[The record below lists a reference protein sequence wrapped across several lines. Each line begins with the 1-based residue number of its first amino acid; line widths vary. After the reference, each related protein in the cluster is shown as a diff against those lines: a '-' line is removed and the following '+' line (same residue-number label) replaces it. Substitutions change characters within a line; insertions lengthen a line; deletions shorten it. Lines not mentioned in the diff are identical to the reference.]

1 MIASFLWRR
10 DKSLSFKRQLALAAS
25 VSLGIFALV
34 LLEAFSSRV
43 ASSVEKDTKSLLAA
57 DYQVQAWRA
66 FTPEIFKAADDLFG
80 KENYIQQTDFVSSAF
95 LKGGD
100 RSPITVQLRA
110 LEKKYPFYGA
120 WQTSPEGI
128 RADDLRA
135 APEILAEMSLS
146 ARGWKVGDEI
156 ELGRVVF
163 KVKGFVTEEPQSVAS
178 AFALGPRIYL
188 HQDWLEKTGLLG
200 TGARA
205 FRMLLIRSP
214 LEETAFRAAF
224 RERVPDPHWRIVTP
238 ARANRQVGAVVE
250 KLRAFLSFVGL
261 SAVLLGA
268 IGIFIAFR
276 ARMRQRLPQLLGLR
290 CLGLKNRDLY
300 ALALREALSIAAIAF
315 VFASTVSIALEQ
327 WISSLLSASLTLT
340 LGAPAYG
347 PALALAFFLS
357 LITVLSAV
365 FLPLRE
371 ALRLPVSEALRDSES
386 ARSAPLSMSDLA
398 GGAALILLI
407 VLIVER
413 NLRLSAYFLGTLL
426 TVALVAIGA
435 ALLFFRFCEKRAAV
449 AGFSMRHS
457 LLAFSRH
464 RATHLFLIASIV
476 MGAFLPASVYLV
488 GHLLRSEIEVTDR
501 EGMPNLFLI
510 GVAPDD
516 RAGLAKLLP
525 DSGLSFVPVTQARLV
540 QLNGEDVQEQQG
552 DPTDAAQFYRVREYT
567 VTRRNDLQSTERL
580 VKGESIFGAVTPGI
594 VRASFEEKFA
604 ERIGLKVGDRFR
616 AQIAGV
622 EVEAELRSTRRVDWL
637 QLRPN
642 FFIVFSEED
651 LGESPM
657 DFVGVGRRPG
667 SEITDAQKRVAAS
680 FPQITTLNGEAIR
693 TRLTS
698 LVGRLSFAVSSLSL
712 LSVLS
717 SLLVLAA
724 VVFAR
729 RSDKRRELLLWRCL
743 GVARGRLAFLLYGDL
758 VLAGILGL
766 GLAAVLAV
774 GAAAILGGQI
784 FSLSIEWG
792 RWPFGWLSLAFV
804 VFAGALALLARLV
817 LGPELKKSL
826 AKEWS
831 ESESS

>member
-1 MIASFLWRR
+1 MISSFLWRR

-57 DYQVQAWRA
+57 DYQIQAWRA

-95 LKGGD
+95 LKTGD
-100 RSPITVQLRA
+100 RTPITVQIRA
-110 LEKKYPFYGA
+110 FEKSYPFYGA
-120 WQTSPEGI
+120 WRTSPAGLGAE
-128 RADDLRA
+128 DLRSV
-135 APEILAEMSLS
+135 PEILAEESLS
-146 ARGWKVGDEI
+146 ARGWKVGDEV

-163 KVKGFVTEEPQSVAS
+163 KVKGFVAEEPQSVAS
-178 AFALGPRIYL
+178 AFALGPRVYL
-188 HQDWLEKTGLLG
+188 HQEWLNKTGLLG

-205 FRMLLIRSP
+205 FRMLLIRSS
-214 LEETAFRAAF
+214 LDEAAF
-224 RERVPDPHWRIVTP
+224 REAFRARVPDPHWRVVTP

-300 ALALREALSIAAIAF
+300 SLALREALGIAGLAF
-315 VFASTVSIALEQ
+315 VFASSVSVGLEQ
-327 WISSLLSASLTLT
+327 WISMLLSRSLNLS
-340 LGAPAYG
+340 LGAASYG
-347 PALALAFFLS
+347 PALGLAFFLS

-371 ALRLPVSEALRDSES
+371 ALRLPVSEALRGSES
-386 ARSAPLSMSDLA
+386 ARSPALSWSDLA
-398 GGAALILLI
+398 GGAALILL
-407 VLIVER
+407 VVFVVER
-413 NLRLSAYFLGTLL
+413 NLRLSGYFVGSLLG
-426 TVALVAIGA
+426 VALVAIGA
-435 ALLFFRFCEKRAAV
+435 AMIFFRLCEKRAAGT
-449 AGFSMRHS
+449 AFAWRHS

-464 RATHLFLIASIV
+464 RASHLFLIASIV

-488 GHLLRSEIEVTDR
+488 GHLLRSELAVTDR

-567 VTRRNDLQSTERL
+567 VTRRHELESTERL
-580 VKGESIFGAVTPGI
+580 VQGASMFGSPIPGI

-616 AQIAGV
+616 VQIAGV
-622 EVEAELRSTRRVDWL
+622 ELEAELRSTRRVDWL

-642 FFIVFSEED
+642 FFIVFNEDD

-657 DFVGVGRRPG
+657 DYVGVGRRLGP
-667 SEITDAQKRVAAS
+667 EIAEAQKLVAAS
-680 FPQITTLNGEAIR
+680 YPQVTTLNGEAIR
-693 TRLTS
+693 ARLTS

-717 SLLVLAA
+717 SFLVLAA
-724 VVFAR
+724 VVFSR

-743 GVARGRLAFLLYGDL
+743 GVARGRLAVLLYGDL
-758 VLAGILGL
+758 ALAGILGL
-766 GLAAVLAV
+766 TLAGVLAV
-774 GAAAILGGQI
+774 GAAALLGGQV
-784 FSLSIEWG
+784 FSLSIEWE
-792 RWPFGWLSLAFV
+792 RWPVGRLSFAFV
-804 VFAGALALLARLV
+804 AFAGGLSLLARAV

-826 AKEWS
+826 AKEWAD
-831 ESESS
+831 SESS